1 MPASGLF
8 VTIEGIEGAGKTT
21 QARLLAAALSAA
33 GRDVVATREPGGGDE
48 LAGEFRRILKTP
60 SYWRAMNLAE
70 IYLYAAARAHHLET
84 VVLPALAEGKLVLCD
99 RYLDSTRAYQGHGR
113 GRPLSLIEDLHKLP
127 PLDRRP
133 DRTILLDVPPVEG
146 LTRASGRGAA
156 DQPGYD
162 DEDVAFFE
170 RVRRGF
176 LAVAAAEPERVRVV
190 DAAGDVAA
198 THAAVV
204 AALRDLVP
212 GLVPAALD

>member
-1 MPASGLF
+1 MS
-8 VTIEGIEGAGKTT
+8 
-21 QARLLAAALSAA
+21 
-33 GRDVVATREPGGGDE
+33 
-48 LAGEFRRILKTP
+48 AGEQWAGDRSRPEAELREGRVV
-60 SYWRAMNLAE
+60 SHLGQGLAVE
-70 IYLYAAARAHHLET
+70 DDRGE
-84 VVLPALAEGKLVLCD
+84 VVICD

-162 DEDVAFFE
+162 DEDVAFFD

-190 DAAGDVAA
+190 DASGGVAA

-212 GLVPAALD
+212 GIVPAALD